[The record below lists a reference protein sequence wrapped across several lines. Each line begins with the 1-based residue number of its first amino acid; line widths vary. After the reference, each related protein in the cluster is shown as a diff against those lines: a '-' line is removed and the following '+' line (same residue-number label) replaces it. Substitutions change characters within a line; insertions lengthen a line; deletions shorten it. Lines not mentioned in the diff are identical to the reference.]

1 VFKRSDDVLIAQAL
15 SGKKSAWL
23 ALVQRYEKSIF
34 NYALRMVNNH
44 ADAMDLMQD
53 IFVALFRNL
62 HTFRA
67 ESPFK
72 GWLFKIAHYRCIEFY
87 RKKRPMQSLDDVP
100 EQLDEHSNDCPERM
114 LVEQQQSS
122 ELLQA
127 MQRLP
132 IKQKLVVELK
142 FFQQCTFDDIA
153 QQLGI
158 STNTAKSQLY
168 SALDKLK
175 LFLPANLLEKTA
187 MQVSSDN
194 SSEVNHV

>member
-1 VFKRSDDVLIAQAL
+1 VFKRSDDVLITQAL
-15 SGKKSAWL
+15 SGKKSAWIT
-23 ALVQRYEKSIF
+23 LVKRYEKGIY

-53 IFVALFRNL
+53 IFIALFRNL
-62 HTFRA
+62 HTFRS

-72 GWLFKIAHYRCIEFY
+72 GWLFKIAHYRCIEYY

-100 EQLDEHSNDCPERM
+100 EQESEESADCPEQV
-114 LVEQQQSS
+114 LFAKQQNSV
-122 ELLQA
+122 LIKN
-127 MQRLP
+127 MQKLP

-175 LFLPANLLEKTA
+175 LYLETEA
-187 MQVSSDN
+187 LEQEFN
-194 SSEVNHV
+194 TNEVDHV

>member
-1 VFKRSDDVLIAQAL
+1 MFKRSDDVLISQAL
-15 SGKKSAWL
+15 AGRKSAWVT
-23 ALVQRYEKSIF
+23 LVKRYEKGIY

-72 GWLFKIAHYRCIEFY
+72 GWLFKIAHYRCIEYY
-87 RKKRPMQSLDDVP
+87 RRKRPMQSLDDMP
-100 EQLDEHSNDCPERM
+100 EQMDEQSDDCPEQA
-114 LVEQQQSS
+114 LFAQQQSS
-122 ELLQA
+122 VLIKT
-127 MQRLP
+127 MQKLP

-175 LFLPANLLEKTA
+175 LYLEKEA
-187 MQVSSDN
+187 FEPN
-194 SSEVNHV
+194 YNPSEVDHV